1 MDKDFD
7 FSAVSLKR
15 SVAVRFRIFSKK
27 IAPSHSETLS
37 VMMDFFENNSL
48 SPHDDVG
55 PNMIHLEKNLKSR
68 INGLIAIIRDIEK
81 NQTKPTV
88 AMLHLLFEQ
97 AEPKKKPLILEN
109 NNFRADVPKAPE
121 SYNKDRT

>member
-7 FSAVSLKR
+7 FSTVSLKR

-48 SPHDDVG
+48 SPHDELG

-68 INGLIAIIRDIEK
+68 INALIAIIKDIEK
-81 NQTKPTV
+81 NKINPTL
-88 AMLHLLFEQ
+88 AILESLMEAADPKNKKWNQ
-97 AEPKKKPLILEN
+97 KKKDYEVDDTHPD
-109 NNFRADVPKAPE
+109 FYK
-121 SYNKDRT
+121 

>member
-48 SPHDDVG
+48 SPHDELG

-68 INGLIAIIRDIEK
+68 INALIAIIKDIEK
-81 NQTKPTV
+81 NKINPTL
-88 AMLHLLFEQ
+88 AILESLMEAADPKNKKWNQ
-97 AEPKKKPLILEN
+97 KKKDYEVDDTHPD
-109 NNFRADVPKAPE
+109 FYK
-121 SYNKDRT
+121 